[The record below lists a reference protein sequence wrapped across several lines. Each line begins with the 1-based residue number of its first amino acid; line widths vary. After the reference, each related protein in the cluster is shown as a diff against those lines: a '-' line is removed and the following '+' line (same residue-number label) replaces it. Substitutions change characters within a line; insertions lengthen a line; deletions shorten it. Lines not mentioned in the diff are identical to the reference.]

1 MLQRGRQVRNLV
13 RRRPSKMTMTFIIV
27 ITPVEHPLFR
37 LDIVFLE
44 VYPWQQFL
52 VLNKGGSL
60 LK

>member
-1 MLQRGRQVRNLV
+1 MLQRGRQVQNLV
-13 RRRPSKMTMTFIIV
+13 RGRPSKMTMTFIIV
-27 ITPVEHPLFR
+27 ITPVGQPLFR
-37 LDIVFLE
+37 LDIVFME

>member
-27 ITPVEHPLFR
+27 ITPVEQPLFR
-37 LDIVFLE
+37 LDIVFME

-52 VLNKGGSL
+52 VLNKGGSQ

>member
-27 ITPVEHPLFR
+27 ITLVEQPLFR
-37 LDIVFLE
+37 LDIVFME